1 MATLNKV
8 LLIGNLTRDPEL
20 KYIPSGDAVAT
31 LGLAVNREYTSRDGE
46 KKSEVLFI
54 DVVVWRKQAEACSQ
68 YLSKGSPVFVEGTLH
83 MDNWESQDG
92 QKRSKLRVQ
101 AQRVQFLGSPR
112 RDAQSAQPAQD
123 QLSGAQAQQADPDSK
138 DDDIPF

>member
-1 MATLNKV
+1 MATLNRV

-20 KYIPSGDAVAT
+20 RYIPSGDAVAT

-46 KKSEVLFI
+46 KKSDVLFI

-68 YLSKGSPVFVEGTLH
+68 YLAKGSSVFVEGTLQ
-83 MDNWESQDG
+83 MDNWETQDG

-112 RDAQSAQPAQD
+112 RDAQSAEPAQD
-123 QLSGAQAQQADPDSK
+123 QPSGAQAQQADPDSK